1 MNDPI
6 LIGTAIFCLAF
17 LLMFLGV
24 WIGYSLMFAGL
35 IGFVI
40 FGSSIDVAANVFFDS
55 TNTLTLTAVPLY
67 VFLGEILV
75 MCGAATTIFNGASRL
90 FGWVPG
96 GLLHANIASCAVFAS
111 ISGSSPATAATIGTA
126 SIPELAKR
134 GYDKRLTYGSIAAGG
149 TLGILIPPSINMIIY
164 AMVAST
170 SVGQLFTAGVVPG
183 LMLTS
188 FFMFYIFMRAIINP
202 ALAPRGERTSFHSI
216 LIGLCELWPAYFLG
230 IIVIGGI
237 MSGLVTPTE
246 AAALGSFAGILLAIA
261 LGRMTWINLKLVL
274 SNTIAL
280 SCMVLIIYVG
290 AMVLASFLGSM
301 DIPGQIGKSIN
312 SMNIGPVTI
321 LLVICVLY
329 LILGCFLDGI
339 SMIVL
344 TVPTLMPI
352 IISAGFD
359 KVWFGIFVVVLCEIG
374 MITPPMGLNLFVV
387 KGISRDTLREV
398 TLGALPFFGVMLF
411 FLLIISVFPSTVLW
425 LPQLSVNIK

>member
-1 MNDPI
+1 MSDPI
-6 LIGTAIFCLAF
+6 FIGTAIFCLAF

-40 FGSSIDVAANVFFDS
+40 FGSGIDVASNVFFDS

-67 VFLGEILV
+67 VFLGEMLV
-75 MCGAATTIFNGASRL
+75 MCGAANTIFSGASRL

-183 LMLTS
+183 LMLTGL
-188 FFMFYIFMRAIINP
+188 FMIYIFMRTIINP
-202 ALAPRGERTSFHSI
+202 KLAPRGEPTSFRSI
-216 LIGLCELWPAYFLG
+216 LIGLGELWPAYFLG
-230 IIVIGGI
+230 VIVIGGI

-246 AAALGSFAGILLAIA
+246 AAALGSFAGILLATA
-261 LGRMTWINLKLVL
+261 LGRMTWINLKVVL

-321 LLVICVLY
+321 LLIICILY

-352 IISAGFD
+352 VLTAGFD

-387 KGISRDTLREV
+387 KGISRDTLKEV
-398 TLGALPFFGVMLF
+398 TLGSLPFFGVMIF
-411 FLLIISVFPSTVLW
+411 FLLIISVFPNIVLW
-425 LPQLSVNIK
+425 LPQLSVNLK